1 MSIRFKVILP
11 YLFLTLIVVA
21 TGAYVVT
28 RLVSGSLSERLSNQL
43 LEAGRV
49 VSDTMVRQEIK
60 QLEAARIV
68 AYTRGFGE
76 ALRDGQEEQLTLLAE
91 PAAGGTNVE
100 SLIVFDTQGHEV
112 LHLIRQF
119 DGSMMNVTNAD
130 HSDTLPIVQ
139 SLLDERNPDALPRRQ
154 LALDGVDGRYYYLT
168 AIPAVSNNQM
178 MGVVVV
184 GTSLNT
190 LLPYLKNV
198 SLADVVIYGENG
210 QAIASTFGG
219 QGTEALFLQT
229 ISIPPGSYQQI
240 IAEDESVGGESFTAD
255 GRWYRLARS
264 PLKVGGDRIAVFS
277 VILPLQFVV
286 ESNTANRNFYI
297 LLYSMAAIAVIL
309 IGYFVARLIITPLYS
324 LVRASQAIAGGDLTK
339 RTDVHSK
346 DEIGVLAQTFDEM
359 TDNLEQRTRELEKTN
374 KILEQMDRTKLSF
387 IQVSAH
393 ELRTP
398 ITFVQ
403 GYAQIIDAK
412 AKANAEYEKYTK
424 GILDGTSR
432 MVEIIDN
439 MLDVTRIDTN
449 QLEMAP
455 TEIEVNLVIDKVE
468 NTFEAA
474 FRERKLTF
482 RAQGLENLPIIH
494 ADQDLL
500 YKAFYHVIVNAIKY
514 TPDGGTI
521 IVSGRVIESGSEP
534 EIEVA
539 IKDTGIGID
548 RQNQELVFEK
558 FYQTGEVLLHSSGKT
573 KFKGGGPGLGLA
585 ISRGIVK
592 AHHGRI
598 WLESPGYNEEKP
610 PGTTVYV
617 RLPVNNGQVHESA

>member
-49 VSDTMVRQEIK
+49 VSDTMARQEIK

-76 ALRDGQEEQLTLLAE
+76 ALGNGQEEQLTLLAE

-112 LHLIRQF
+112 LHIIRQS
-119 DGSMMNVTNAD
+119 DSSMMNVTDANHAD
-130 HSDTLPIVQ
+130 LLSIVQ
-139 SLLDERNPDALPRRQ
+139 SLLNESNPNALPRREI
-154 LALDGVDGRYYYLT
+154 ALDGVDGRYYYLT
-168 AIPAVSNNQM
+168 AIPAVSNDQM
-178 MGVVVV
+178 VGVVVV

-229 ISIPPGSYQQI
+229 ISMPAGSYQQI
-240 IAEDESVGGESFTAD
+240 IAQDESVSGESFIAA
-255 GRWYRLARS
+255 GRWYRLARG

-277 VILPLQFVV
+277 VILPLQFVI

-297 LLYSMAAIAVIL
+297 LLYSVATIAVIL
-309 IGYFVARLIITPLYS
+309 IGYFVARLIINPLYS

-346 DEIGVLAQTFDEM
+346 DEIGVLAHTFDEM
-359 TDNLEQRTRELEKTN
+359 TDNLEQRTLELEKTN
-374 KILEQMDRTKLSF
+374 KVLEQMDRTKLSF

-398 ITFVQ
+398 LTFVQ
-403 GYAQIIDAK
+403 GYAQVIEAK
-412 AKANAEYEKYTK
+412 AKANGEYEKYTK
-424 GILDGTSR
+424 GILDGTGR

-449 QLEMAP
+449 QLEMVP
-455 TEIEVNLVIDKVE
+455 SEIEVVAVIERVKS
-468 NTFEAA
+468 TFDSA

-482 RAQGLENLPIIH
+482 TMQGLEDLPVIH
-494 ADQDLL
+494 ADRDLL

-514 TPDGGTI
+514 TPNGGTI
-521 IVSGRVIESGSEP
+521 AVSGHVIQSGREP
-534 EIEVA
+534 EIEVV
-539 IKDTGIGID
+539 IQDTGIGID
-548 RQNQELVFEK
+548 PQNQELVFEK

-585 ISRGIVK
+585 ISRGIMN

-598 WLESPGYNEEKP
+598 WLESPGYDEEKP

-617 RLPVNNGQVHESA
+617 RLPVNNGQVCESA